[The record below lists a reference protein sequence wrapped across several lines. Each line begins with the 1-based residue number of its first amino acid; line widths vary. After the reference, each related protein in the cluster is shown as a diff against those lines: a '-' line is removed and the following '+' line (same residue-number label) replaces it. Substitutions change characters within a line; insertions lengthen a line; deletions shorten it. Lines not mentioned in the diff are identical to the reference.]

1 MKQKF
6 TNLQRSKI
14 PHHLAIIMDGNRRWA
29 RERGLPTLLGH
40 KKGYEKVWEIGE
52 VCLKRGIKILT
63 VYAFSTENWR
73 RSLKEV
79 NYLMSL
85 LKQAV
90 TKEVVK
96 LHQKGIKLQILGRRE
111 GLPQDLQKAIKKAVS
126 LTRKNKKG
134 ILNIALN
141 YGGKAE
147 IIDAVKGIIKDKI
160 SPSRIDEQLF
170 EKYLYTRGLPPVD
183 LLIRTGGEKRLSNFL
198 PWQLAYAELYFTKKY
213 WPDFGIKDLDA
224 ALKDFASRERRI
236 GK

>member
-1 MKQKF
+1 M
-6 TNLQRSKI
+6 
-14 PHHLAIIMDGNRRWA
+14 
-29 RERGLPTLLGH
+29 
-40 KKGYEKVWEIGE
+40 
-52 VCLKRGIKILT
+52 
-63 VYAFSTENWR
+63 
-73 RSLKEV
+73 
-79 NYLMSL
+79 
-85 LKQAV
+85 
-90 TKEVVK
+90 
-96 LHQKGIKLQILGRRE
+96 GRRE

-224 ALKDFASRERRI
+224 ALKDFASRERRM